1 MKVSILVMIIFRGLV
16 LFCLFSLESLYSFSI
31 FFFGSLI
38 MKSDKAIPVASVT
51 EALHKGIMIGAAEEA
66 YSIPPIALYG
76 CLRGVRSL
84 KEFHDGK

>member
-1 MKVSILVMIIFRGLV
+1 
-16 LFCLFSLESLYSFSI
+16 
-31 FFFGSLI
+31 